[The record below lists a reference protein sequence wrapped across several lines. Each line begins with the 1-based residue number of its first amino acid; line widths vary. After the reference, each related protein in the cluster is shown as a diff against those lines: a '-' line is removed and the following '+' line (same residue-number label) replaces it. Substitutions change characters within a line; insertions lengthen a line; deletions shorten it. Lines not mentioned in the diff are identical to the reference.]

1 MNSVLLANGMNSVLL
16 PKRNEFRFTVS
27 LSIPLSCGLAEQG
40 GLCQDRGVSG
50 RIFVNGVPIVSYSHT
65 KTNDRVLEL
74 VAGGDVRNWR
84 IIDVGAG
91 EGFFSQMLGE
101 VIRRQYGIPPST
113 VLRACDLFPEHF
125 KYADVP
131 CDQVNLDH
139 SLPYAADSFDV
150 ACSIEVVEHIENQF
164 AYVRELHRIVKPGGR
179 AIVTT
184 PNILNINSR
193 LRFFHSGFW
202 LLFDPLPLSSNDPVT
217 LAGHI
222 HPVSFYYLAA
232 MMRRAGFREVR
243 LHFDRAKK
251 SGLALALLCYPF
263 IALPHWL
270 FLWRLRRKSAS
281 VYEENR
287 PLLTNLNRLGML
299 SSRTIVV
306 EAVK

>member
-1 MNSVLLANGMNSVLL
+1 M
-16 PKRNEFRFTVS
+16 
-27 LSIPLSCGLAEQG
+27 
-40 GLCQDRGVSG
+40 G
-50 RIFVNGVPIVSYSHT
+50 REPIVSYSHA
-65 KTNDRVLEL
+65 KTNERVLEL
-74 VAGGDVRNWR
+74 VAGGDMRNSR

-91 EGFFSQMLGE
+91 EGFFSRMLGDF
-101 VIRRQYGIPPST
+101 IRREYGIPPST

-125 KYADVP
+125 KYAEVP
-131 CDQVNLDH
+131 CDKVNLDN

-150 ACSIEVVEHIENQF
+150 ACSIEVVEHVENQF
-164 AYVRELHRIVKPGGR
+164 AYVRELYRIIRPGGR

-243 LHFDRAKK
+243 LHFDRTKK
-251 SGLALALLCYPF
+251 SGLALALLCYLL

-270 FLWRLRRKSAS
+270 YLRRVKRKSPR

-287 PLLTNLNRLGML
+287 LLLKNLNRLGML
-299 SSRTIVV
+299 SSRTVIV
-306 EAVK
+306 ESVK